1 MMAERKFS
9 LQQYSGVAGVLL
21 IMHNNT
27 HAQAIYSDIDP
38 DVVLQLHGDV
48 EYIDMDD
55 DGSNDFFIFK
65 KSSYFTNSEYSW
77 YRFNR
82 IFKVGPNFNPENEI
96 AGDFATNGAGGGT
109 TYFPYALL
117 EGNIINNDL
126 NFNYGTYQLMGIGFY
141 KVDETPWTWNY
152 YKGSWQNR
160 IDSAYLGVRFLGA
173 DDCKHYGWIRCSVGD
188 SLKTLTVHDYAYELK
203 CNTPII
209 AGDTIG
215 DTTTVEISEIN
226 NLEAIIYTF
235 NQNLYINLP
244 DQDEVNVYIFNMNG
258 QEIYKTVSSQKN
270 LIIDMSGNPVG
281 AYIVKLST
289 KDKQLTKI
297 IAL

>member
-1 MMAERKFS
+1 MCIR
-9 LQQYSGVAGVLL
+9 
-21 IMHNNT
+21 
-27 HAQAIYSDIDP
+27 
-38 DVVLQLHGDV
+38 
-48 EYIDMDD
+48 
-55 DGSNDFFIFK
+55 
-65 KSSYFTNSEYSW
+65 
-77 YRFNR
+77 
-82 IFKVGPNFNPENEI
+82 
-96 AGDFATNGAGGGT
+96 
-109 TYFPYALL
+109 
-117 EGNIINNDL
+117 
-126 NFNYGTYQLMGIGFY
+126 
-141 KVDETPWTWNY
+141 
-152 YKGSWQNR
+152 
-160 IDSAYLGVRFLGA
+160 DS
-173 DDCKHYGWIRCSVGD
+173 DCKHYGWIRCSVGD

-215 DTTTVEISEIN
+215 DTTTVEISVIN

-244 DQDEVNVYIFNMNG
+244 DQDEVNLYIFNMNG

-289 KDKQLTKI
+289 KDKQFSKI

>member
-9 LQQYSGVAGVLL
+9 LQQYSSVAGVLL

-82 IFKVGPNFNPENEI
+82 IFKAGPNFDPENEI
-96 AGDFATNGAGGGT
+96 AGDFHTNGAGGGT

-117 EGNIINNDL
+117 EGDL
-126 NFNYGTYQLMGIGFY
+126 ISIDLSFQYGHYQLMGIGFFQ
-141 KVDETPWTWNY
+141 VDETPWDWNY
-152 YKGSWQNR
+152 YIGSWR
-160 IDSAYLGVRFLGA
+160 LKIDSAYLGVRFLGA

-188 SLKTLTVHDYAYELK
+188 SLQTLTVHDFAYESK

-215 DTTTVEISEIN
+215 DTSTVEIAEIN
-226 NLEAIIYTF
+226 NWEAIIYTF
-235 NQNLYINLP
+235 NKNVYINLHN
-244 DQDEVNVYIFNMNG
+244 QSEINVFIFNING
-258 QEIYKTVSSQKN
+258 QEIYNRSSSQKN
-270 LIIDMSGNPVG
+270 IVIDMTGEPIG
-281 AYIVKLST
+281 TYIIKLTTS
-289 KDKQLTKI
+289 DKQFTKI
-297 IAL
+297 IDL